1 MTPKP
6 LEKLARFEAL
16 AERWLEGGFARLFRA
31 RLHGAELAEHLIR
44 ALEDGQTAGPNGAWL
59 VPDDYQVFLHPDD
72 YARLGDRGGHTA
84 LEQALTRHLMAAAR
98 QAGAT
103 LARRPQVHLL
113 SSEHVPCRQVEIQTH
128 LTAHPAT
135 AELPPD
141 TQEID
146 TQKAWEAAAKAQSLG
161 CQLLVDA
168 RSFPL
173 TDSPISLGRG
183 LDNDVIVEHPRV
195 SRHHAQLRQRHGQ
208 WWLIDL
214 TSANGTAVNDR
225 PVSEAALHPGDVIS
239 LAGVEIR
246 FELQAPR
253 PTDQA

>member
-31 RLHGAELAEHLIR
+31 RLHRAELAEHLSR

-59 VPDDYQVFLHPDD
+59 APDDYQVFLHPDD
-72 YARLGDRGGHTA
+72 YARLGDGEGRTA
-84 LEQALTRHLMAAAR
+84 LEQALTRQLMAVAR

-103 LARRPQVHLL
+103 LTRRPQVHLS
-113 SSEHVPCRQVEIQTH
+113 SSEHVPRRQVKIQTH
-128 LTAHPAT
+128 LTAHLAT
-135 AELPPD
+135 DELPPD

-146 TQKAWEAAAKAQSLG
+146 TRKAQEVASETRSLA
-161 CQLLVDA
+161 CQLLLDS

-173 TDSPISLGRG
+173 TDSPVSLGRG
-183 LDNDVIVEHPRV
+183 LDNDVIVEYPRV
-195 SRHHAQLRQRHGQ
+195 SRHHAQLRQRQGQ

-214 TSANGTAVNDR
+214 GSANGTAVNDR

-246 FELQAPR
+246 FELQAPG